1 MTSDDRDGASIGRA
15 AGSLLGDVLL
25 VLAGGGRIDTPLG
38 VSRVGRAH
46 AKVSFATHAEA
57 GTWLQTPGLVEGVLV
72 DVREDEVRVL
82 VPARVTGAPDHHH
95 DRERAP
101 GGAPSSSSFDIV
113 WTIRFVVDEQ
123 GIATS
128 EPAFSCNDG
137 LDDLL
142 DDFNDG
148 IAAGLEMH
156 PRTAELRDG
165 FGALGPFDEL
175 DAS

>member
-25 VLAGGGRIDTPLG
+25 VLAGGGHIDTPRG

-57 GTWLQTPGLVEGVLV
+57 GIWLRTPGLVEGVLV

-82 VPARVTGAPDHHH
+82 VPAAS
-95 DRERAP
+95 
-101 GGAPSSSSFDIV
+101 GGTPSSFDIV

>member
-25 VLAGGGRIDTPLG
+25 VLAGGGRVDTPRG

-57 GTWLQTPGLVEGVLV
+57 GTWLRTPGLVEGVLV
-72 DVREDEVRVL
+72 DVKEDEVRVL
-82 VPARVTGAPDHHH
+82 VPARMMGAHDHDH
-95 DRERAP
+95 DHDD
-101 GGAPSSSSFDIV
+101 GHDQSSFDIV
-113 WTIRFVVDEQ
+113 WTIRFVIDDQ